1 MIASYAYNENVSIG
15 YDKNTI
21 LRNVKLVSEALNIE
35 ITKDEIINKKLLIFL
50 MTIMFCQFQ
59 LINLKADDATIIDDE
74 ELPAIDPFA
83 GGTAGSTNQSIELDD
98 TQQSSNNGLL
108 NNMRLA
114 GTIIG
119 ENNQIAVFSSPDGG
133 AYKFEIGDLLT
144 TSTVL
149 LEIFSDVV
157 IVKDQEEQK
166 FEVYMNNIIRPSEG

>member
-1 MIASYAYNENVSIG
+1 MN
-15 YDKNTI
+15 
-21 LRNVKLVSEALNIE
+21 
-35 ITKDEIINKKLLIFL
+35 INKKKLLLFF
-50 MTIMFCQFQ
+50 MTLVLCQFS
-59 LINLKADDATIIDDE
+59 LFSLKAEEVKSIDDE

-83 GGTAGSTNQSIELDD
+83 GTTAGSTNQSVDLGD
-98 TQQSSNNGLL
+98 TQQSTDNGLL
-108 NNMRLA
+108 NNMRLV

-133 AYKFEIGDLLT
+133 AYKFETGDLLT

-157 IVKDQEEQK
+157 IVKNQEDEK

>member
-1 MIASYAYNENVSIG
+1 M
-15 YDKNTI
+15 
-21 LRNVKLVSEALNIE
+21 NIN
-35 ITKDEIINKKLLIFL
+35 KKKLLILFL
-50 MTIMFCQFQ
+50 TLVLCQFQ
-59 LINLKADDATIIDDE
+59 LSALKAEDVKSIDDE

-83 GGTAGSTNQSIELDD
+83 GGTAGSTNQSVELDD
-98 TQQSSNNGLL
+98 TQQNSNNGLL
-108 NNMRLA
+108 NNMRLV
-114 GTIIG
+114 GTIVG